1 MKSRRITPTIA
12 PVTRLSLRR
21 GLTHCLSIAGLL
33 GVLLMTAA
41 PAVADPQPPPAPL
54 VLYLSGIYQ
63 PVVNGPNLGLSG
75 INLNDGTWITTQIHS
90 VTTAPGSPNQ
100 KSSIVGNFYSQV
112 TSALV
117 AYQLPGGAILMQF
130 TGGNW
135 GTPIPDGGTGFY
147 YQETWELT
155 IAQATGIYSQ
165 YVGGHNHMVDRFH
178 SLNGD
183 FLTNPNA
190 GPFDESCFCIIS
202 VEGSLPLWWSSN

>member
-1 MKSRRITPTIA
+1 MRPERVSSTNALR
-12 PVTRLSLRR
+12 RLSPRKT
-21 GLTHCLSIAGLL
+21 LTHAACIAGALGLLL
-33 GVLLMTAA
+33 GAQRLASAA
-41 PAVADPQPPPAPL
+41 PQPPQAPL

-63 PVVNGPNLGLSG
+63 PVVNGPNLGLTG

-90 VTTAPGSPNQ
+90 VTTVPGSPNQ
-100 KSSIVGNFYSQV
+100 KNSIAGNFYSQT

-117 AYQLPGGAILMQF
+117 AYDLPGGAILMQF
-130 TGGNW
+130 TAGNW
-135 GTPIPDGGTGFY
+135 GAPIPDGGTGFY
-147 YQETWELT
+147 YEETWELT
-155 IAQATGIYSQ
+155 ILQATGIYSQ

-202 VEGSLPLWWSSN
+202 VAGSLPLWWSSN